1 MEIEL
6 LDALEAKI
14 KKATEYIEKLKEEN
28 KNLSQFQNEIENLK
42 GELEKTRSER
52 NLHIDKQIER
62 EKLLKTKLQ
71 EIIKKLSILEPLAS

>member
-14 KKATEYIEKLKEEN
+14 KKATEYIDQLKEEN
-28 KNLSQFQNEIENLK
+28 KNLSQFQNEISNLK